1 MKANY
6 YEKRLDFN
14 SAMNE
19 ESDFEDVV
27 EKPEDAV
34 NQVRDMME
42 ALDYSTAILFSGGSG
57 KPTLFYK
64 KDSDNNITCCSVKD
78 EGLAA

>member
-1 MKANY
+1 
-6 YEKRLDFN
+6 
-14 SAMNE
+14 
-19 ESDFEDVV
+19 
-27 EKPEDAV
+27 
-34 NQVRDMME
+34 MME
-42 ALDYSTAILFSGGSG
+42 TLDYSTAILFSGGSG